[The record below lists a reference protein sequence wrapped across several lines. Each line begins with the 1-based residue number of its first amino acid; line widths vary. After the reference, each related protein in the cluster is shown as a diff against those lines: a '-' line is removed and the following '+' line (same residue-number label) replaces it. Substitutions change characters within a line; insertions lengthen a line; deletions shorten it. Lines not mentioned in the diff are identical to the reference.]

1 MMNLQQYLNQVITV
15 KVNSGEE
22 IIAKVI
28 NVDDTSI
35 TLSEPLSVAPGPQGI
50 GLMPTMFTT
59 EQGSNVV
66 INRSSIAMVGITNDQ
81 VKAKYIEATTGLQ
94 VPSKKL
100 IMG

>member
-1 MMNLQQYLNQVITV
+1 MMPLQQYLNQVITI

-22 IIAKVI
+22 VIAKVI
-28 NVDDTSI
+28 NVDETSI
-35 TLSEPLSVAPGPQGI
+35 TLAEPLSVAPGPQGV

-59 EQGSNVV
+59 EPGSDIV
-66 INRSSIAMVGITNDQ
+66 INRNSITMIGTTNDQ
-81 VKAKYIEATTGLQ
+81 VKSKYIEATTGLQ